1 MGKLFATTE
10 RQWRSCVDCVSCMP
24 LPAWA
29 YITFRR
35 AFFNCTVCLERVARP
50 HTAHC
55 PLSTVWTA
63 QFPVWHNHTLTHL
76 TDYDLPYMLMH
87 IHKDNGTLI
96 RPPYYTPLDTARQ
109 GRTPRVKVRVTLSLS
124 WQPVRCAPGRS
135 VGVCRNQ
142 ATTPWRPITHRTPRT
157 VARKPCQHRR

>member
-1 MGKLFATTE
+1 MEILCRLCIVYATA
-10 RQWRSCVDCVSCMP
+10 S
-24 LPAWA
+24 LGI

-76 TDYDLPYMLMH
+76 TDYDLPYAYAY
-87 IHKDNGTLI
+87 
-96 RPPYYTPLDTARQ
+96 P
-109 GRTPRVKVRVTLSLS
+109 
-124 WQPVRCAPGRS
+124 
-135 VGVCRNQ
+135 
-142 ATTPWRPITHRTPRT
+142 
-157 VARKPCQHRR
+157 